1 MVTDELARARWSEG
15 GEIRVSV
22 MPSFRAC
29 GARPSATRPT
39 ATRVALRGRPWD
51 NAESGFLGGTH
62 SVRPRCEASPMPR
75 HNMIIGGKR
84 TPGGLMGRF
93 PGRGK
98 TPLASVRSPPLV
110 SYA

>member
-1 MVTDELARARWSEG
+1 VAMELLCWEGCALGVRGGKAWCKPGHVTVTGSLATARWSQG

-39 ATRVALRGRPWD
+39 ATRVALRGRPWG

-62 SVRPRCEASPMPR
+62 SVRPHCKAVRKPR
-75 HNMIIGGKR
+75 HIMITGGK
-84 TPGGLMGRF
+84 
-93 PGRGK
+93 
-98 TPLASVRSPPLV
+98 
-110 SYA
+110 